1 MSKCSICG
9 ADIPEGSSACP
20 VCGAPAATESSSGS
34 IYKLAGDNDAVGGI
48 YDRNQEPDPKGFD
61 PAADD
66 MVSYGSGSYGSYG
79 SSSVGGSSFSGGG
92 YTEPARVK
100 SKSGAIVAIILVLLC
115 AIGVGAYFVINNL
128 LSSPKKVAEEF
139 VDAFEDYDI
148 DKLVSLFPPELAT
161 QDDVEMLKQTFEL
174 YKSYGVS
181 IKFKDVK
188 YDVSKPYDKQ
198 SIKYLEQTLKEEGYD
213 LTGKMDQVKT
223 VKIDCKMEA
232 SYNGQSE
239 SQKYSITFVCAK
251 IKGDWK
257 IIGALQ

>member
-9 ADIPEGSSACP
+9 ADIPEGASSCP
-20 VCGAPAATESSSGS
+20 VCGAPAQAEESGS
-34 IYKLAGDNDAVGGI
+34 MYKLAGGEEVTGGI
-48 YDRNQEPDPKGFD
+48 YDRNQAPDPKGFD

-66 MVSYGSGSYGSYG
+66 FTNFGSTNLNGSP
-79 SSSVGGSSFSGGG
+79 SSFSAGG
-92 YTEPARVK
+92 YAEPPRVK

-115 AIGVGAYFVINNL
+115 AVGVGAYFILNNL
-128 LSSPKKVAEEF
+128 LSSPKKVAQEF

-148 DKLVSLFPPELAT
+148 DKLVDLFPPELAT
-161 QDDVEMLKQTFEL
+161 DDDVEMLKQTFEL
-174 YKSYGVS
+174 YKSYGIK

-188 YDVSKPYDKQ
+188 YDVSKPYDKS

-232 SYNGQSE
+232 SYLGETNSE
-239 SQKYSITFVCAK
+239 KYSITFVCAK
-251 IKGDWK
+251 IDGKWK
-257 IIGALQ
+257 LIGALQ